1 MVSSVLNFSG
11 ILPAYEVQSAM
22 GATPKTPAILQ
33 TKTLTSPDIYERA
46 DGSEVVRQGLLNE
59 ETLTPETPTSE
70 TPTSDDDKRFR
81 EVLHQ
86 FVGQTLFGQMLKSM
100 RATQEKNPYF
110 HGGRAEEIFQSQ
122 LDMVLTDKMTQATSK
137 TLSDPMYKLMKTPK

>member
-1 MVSSVLNFSG
+1 MLTISAFSG
-11 ILPAYEVQSAM
+11 VTSAYEAHSAT
-22 GATPKTPAILQ
+22 GSLPNVPAELRSATSMIEPFDTYQ
-33 TKTLTSPDIYERA
+33 RS
-46 DGSEVVRQGLLNE
+46 DGSEATRHDSVSTEAVKELK
-59 ETLTPETPTSE
+59 TPELQE
-70 TPTSDDDKRFR
+70 SDDDKRFR

-122 LDMVLTDKMTQATSK
+122 LDMILTEKMTQASSK
-137 TLSDPMYKLMKTPK
+137 TLSEPMYQLMKKM